1 MKFFQQ
7 LLVAPAALG
16 LLAPLSVSAS
26 EINLDAIS
34 EYSEDNLEIDGNLFK
49 QSAPNETL
57 LSGGEGLV
65 DSGDFTGGF
74 SETTTASFGVDFL
87 VGAVDGASN
96 EATTFDYQMGI
107 GLETSFTGEDSL
119 SATIDI
125 GNASSAIGGGDGLN
139 FDSTSDALVLD
150 GLTYTFPLGGTTV
163 MVGDNT
169 DISAV
174 YTGACAYSSFT
185 DYMGNCG
192 TGNSVGVGGNGVTA
206 AASYAFDSGFSLA
219 GGVSATQITDAT
231 PGVVTGLF
239 TEEGTDTYGIE
250 AAYTADSYGV
260 AVAYSDNESSTFW
273 GVNGMYAFDFATLS
287 AGVES
292 EDPGSGSTKTGFFVG
307 LSFPEVGAGTFDIGM
322 GTSANY
328 ASSDTEYYTY
338 EASYAY
344 PINDGM
350 TITPGV
356 YIKEG
361 TTEILIKNISDE
373 KLLVRVIDNGKGISE
388 NHLPR
393 VFERFYRVDENRSR
407 AEGGSGL
414 GLAIVKHIIEAHNE
428 QIYVESTEGIG
439 SEFSFTLNRS
449 L

>member
-1 MKFFQQ
+1 MKLFQQ
-7 LLVAPAALG
+7 LLVAPAAIG
-16 LLAPLSVSAS
+16 LLAPISVSAS
-26 EINLDAIS
+26 EVNLDAIS
-34 EYSEDNLEIDGNLFK
+34 NYSEDNLEIDANSFK
-49 QSAPNETL
+49 QKSSNDIL

-65 DSGDFTGGF
+65 ESDDFTTGF

-87 VGAVDGASN
+87 VGAVDGASS
-96 EATTFDYQMGI
+96 EATAFSYQMGI
-107 GLETSFTGEDSL
+107 GLETSFTGEDAL

-125 GNASSAIGGGDGLN
+125 GNGAGAAAGSDGLN
-139 FDSTSDALVLD
+139 FDSTSDVLTLD
-150 GLTYTFPLGGTTV
+150 GLTYTFPVGGATV

-174 YTGACAYSSFT
+174 YTGACAYSAFT

-192 TGNSVGVGGNGVTA
+192 TGNSVGVGGNGATA
-206 AASYAFDSGFSLA
+206 AMSYAFDSGFSLA
-219 GGVSATQITDAT
+219 GGVSSSPTS
-231 PGVVTGLF
+231 LL
-239 TEEGTDTYGIE
+239 TEEGTDTYGVE

-287 AGVES
+287 AGLES
-292 EDPGSGSTKTGFFVG
+292 EDPGSSTKTGFFVG
-307 LSFPEVGAGTFDIGM
+307 LSFPEVGAGSFDIGM

-338 EASYAY
+338 EASYSY

-361 TTEILIKNISDE
+361 TTDQT
-373 KLLVRVIDNGKGISE
+373 G
-388 NHLPR
+388 
-393 VFERFYRVDENRSR
+393 F
-407 AEGGSGL
+407 A
-414 GLAIVKHIIEAHNE
+414 VKT
-428 QIYVESTEGIG
+428 S
-439 SEFSFTLNRS
+439 FSF
-449 L
+449 

>member
-34 EYSEDNLEIDGNLFK
+34 EYSEDNLEIDENLFK
-49 QSAPNETL
+49 QNAPNETL

-65 DSGDFTGGF
+65 ESSDFTGGF

-125 GNASSAIGGGDGLN
+125 GNASSVIGGSTGLN
-139 FDSTSDALVLD
+139 FDGTGDKLQLD
-150 GLTYTFPLGGTTV
+150 GLSYTFPLGGATV

-219 GGVSATQITDAT
+219 GGISATQITDAT
-231 PGVVTGLF
+231 PGVVTGIL

-250 AAYTADSYGV
+250 AAYTADSWGV
-260 AVAYSDNESSTFW
+260 SVAYADDETNTYW
-273 GVNGMYAFDFATLS
+273 GINGTYAFDFATLS

-292 EDPGSGSTKTGFFVG
+292 EDSGSATAEGFFVG
-307 LSFPEVGAGTFDIGM
+307 LSFPEVGAGSLDIGM
-322 GTSANY
+322 GTTDNFADG
-328 ASSDTEYYTY
+328 ATETYIY
-338 EASYAY
+338 EASYSY

-350 TITPGV
+350 TITPGI
-356 YIKEG
+356 YI
-361 TTEILIKNISDE
+361 
-373 KLLVRVIDNGKGISE
+373 R
-388 NHLPR
+388 
-393 VFERFYRVDENRSR
+393 
-407 AEGGSGL
+407 EGGSSADQTGV
-414 GLAIVKHIIEAHNE
+414 AVKT
-428 QIYVESTEGIG
+428 S
-439 SEFSFTLNRS
+439 FSF
-449 L
+449 